1 MISLSELLLI
11 AGIVIA
17 LVKARSMFKVGV
29 TKSLGFE
36 TMSPDDETA
45 IGREWLL
52 EIGRRQRVAI
62 ERDERVRGI
71 LRTLQQ
77 AGRFRFA
84 RYLAFRL
91 DTPGINAMALP
102 GGHVLVTRGLMELA
116 DVSDDELAGILAHE
130 IGHIE
135 LGHSRK
141 ALIRSNRTKA
151 LNLVLSVVGR
161 QPGAAVG
168 MATSL
173 AELGISREAELEA
186 DAFAVSL
193 LRQTPFRPE
202 GLTAFLGRARRDE
215 RLPNWMT
222 FLSTHPAVEERVE
235 ALRAQGV
242 GGREAPE
249 VDGGGRGRAH
259 FTRATDET

>member
-17 LVKARSMFKVGV
+17 LVKARSLFTVGV
-29 TKSLGFE
+29 TKSLGID
-36 TMSPDDETA
+36 TMSPDDEVA

-62 ERDERVRGI
+62 ERDDRVRHI
-71 LRTLQQ
+71 LRALQA
-77 AGRFRFA
+77 AGTFRFG

-91 DTPGINAMALP
+91 DTPEINAMALP

-116 DVSDDELAGILAHE
+116 DVADDELAGILAHE

-135 LGHSRK
+135 LGHSRR

-161 QPGAAVG
+161 RPGAAVG
-168 MATSL
+168 MAASL
-173 AELGISREAELEA
+173 AELGISRESELEA

-193 LRQTPFRPE
+193 LRRSPFRPE
-202 GLTAFLGRARRDE
+202 GLAAFLGRAHRGE
-215 RLPNWMT
+215 RLPGWMT
-222 FLSTHPAVEERVE
+222 FLSTHPAVEERLGQ
-235 ALRAQGV
+235 LRARGV
-242 GGREAPE
+242 GDDRQVGPRTA
-249 VDGGGRGRAH
+249 
-259 FTRATDET
+259 